1 MDNGDEKSPI
11 TCNDG
16 TSIDLAE
23 NTNSDTQPKEMSLGK
38 SMASRALRPF
48 VIISSSY
55 LLFTITDGAIRM
67 IVLLHAYN
75 KGFSA
80 LEVAIMFT
88 LYEFAGVVTNLV
100 AGFMGA
106 KWGIKVTLIAGLLLQ
121 LVSYGMLFGWNDDW
135 DKKTGTRINNMLFV
149 QEIYFR
155 SMSFNF
161 DYVNLCTAI
170 IYVTI
175 AQMFA
180 GIAKDLTKLGGK
192 TITKLVTPE
201 EQNTFLFKLVS
212 LITGWKNSLKG
223 VGYFAGSALLNVSY
237 EVALGVMMGIVAL
250 ALPWA
255 LLGLDP
261 NLGTAKTKNATLKE
275 VFKMDNHNLNVLS
288 LARLFLFASRDF
300 WFEVPLPFY
309 LRSPGCIGLGEQVCD
324 VISNTAEC
332 VRGAVCDSNLGVCIN
347 EFEGGGCGGL
357 GLDRTIVGAFLGGY
371 IILYGQVQ
379 SWTPQ
384 LITGPLNQT

>member
-1 MDNGDEKSPI
+1 MQSEKLDNDNNKNVKDSENLIGKTQINQS
-11 TCNDG
+11 
-16 TSIDLAE
+16 LAS
-23 NTNSDTQPKEMSLGK
+23 NIRSK
-38 SMASRALRPF
+38 ALRPF
-48 VIISSSY
+48 IIISTSY

-75 KGFSA
+75 KSFTA
-80 LEVAIMFT
+80 LEVSIMFT
-88 LYEFAGVVTNLV
+88 LYELAGVFTNLA

-106 KWGIKVTLIAGLLLQ
+106 KWGIKFTLVIGLLLQ
-121 LVSYGMLFGWNDDW
+121 LVSYGMLFGWDDSW
-135 DKKTGTRINNMLFV
+135 SK
-149 QEIYFR
+149 Q
-155 SMSFNF
+155 
-161 DYVNLCTAI
+161 TAI

-180 GIAKDLTKLGGK
+180 GVAKDLTKLGGK
-192 TITKLVTPE
+192 TVTKLVSPE
-201 EQNTFLFKLVS
+201 EQDTFLFKLVS

-237 EVALGVMMGIVAL
+237 EAALITMMCIVGL

-255 LLGLDP
+255 VFSLDR
-261 NLGTAKTKNATLKE
+261 NLGTAKKKNAGSWKE
-275 VFKMDNHNLNVLS
+275 VFAFDNHNLNVLS

-309 LRSPGCIGLGEQVCD
+309 LRSPGCVGLGETATCTVDTDCVMGSSFCGLEGFCENLQV
-324 VISNTAEC
+324 
-332 VRGAVCDSNLGVCIN
+332 
-347 EFEGGGCGGL
+347 GGGCGGL
-357 GLDRTIVGAFLGGY
+357 GLDRVLVGAFLGGY

-384 LITGPLNQT
+384 LVTGPLNQT